1 MAWDKSLR
9 EDKGFAM
16 KTMAIRLDDDLHA
29 RLTILA
35 RLSETTVTDAV
46 REAIEAHVE
55 RLAADPTISAK
66 ADAMADEIERDAR
79 DQRAALAGLFG
90 KGTTGDEAELP
101 SSAARVSRKPS

>member
-1 MAWDKSLR
+1 
-9 EDKGFAM
+9 M

-46 REAIEAHVE
+46 RDAIEAHVD
-55 RLAADPTISAK
+55 RLAADPEISAK
-66 ADAMADEIERDAR
+66 ADAMADEIEREAR

-90 KGTTGDEAELP
+90 RGAPTNSTDVAEPP
-101 SSAARVSRKPS
+101 SPAARASRKPS